1 MFKLIFTCVV
11 AMAFFSASAMPQP
24 AMSIKVSGEVRGIPN
39 ETPNTLIINE
49 CDICNNSAR
58 CIVEIDSAGRFDVS
72 LPFYYGHTFTVNINR
87 MFINAYAEPGDSIFV
102 SIDTSKSPMEFHLS
116 GAHAGLNE
124 EYSHALSDLSHI
136 YFDVNLPADTVP
148 LSVYMPKFKSE
159 VARTKAIVDKYVEEK
174 SLRPETVELLRLDN
188 IFIIANLAIGFVGN
202 GKDEQIA
209 FFTDSLFDISNEHNV
224 KVMIFPYHLSAL
236 MMKSPEYI
244 NKMPKS
250 VIRDLMYAAHE
261 DCNRPSRDDFANVAY
276 YDRVYDDETRPVDL
290 SGIKPGRI
298 VVMENDTVCN
308 IDNVN
313 PVEWLKQKFPSQP
326 VYLDISATWCGPCRA
341 ALSEGESLRRHFS
354 NSDIVF
360 AVIWLKSDMDSWS
373 VLAPKFGNAI
383 HIFVPDEDMSN
394 RVMGS
399 LNMQGFPSYYFIDRN
414 GKMSAENIPHFNNP
428 DLIDFL
434 QSKCD

>member
-1 MFKLIFTCVV
+1 M
-11 AMAFFSASAMPQP
+11 
-24 AMSIKVSGEVRGIPN
+24 
-39 ETPNTLIINE
+39 
-49 CDICNNSAR
+49 
-58 CIVEIDSAGRFDVS
+58 
-72 LPFYYGHTFTVNINR
+72 
-87 MFINAYAEPGDSIFV
+87 
-102 SIDTSKSPMEFHLS
+102 
-116 GAHAGLNE
+116 
-124 EYSHALSDLSHI
+124 
-136 YFDVNLPADTVP
+136 
-148 LSVYMPKFKSE
+148 
-159 VARTKAIVDKYVEEK
+159 
-174 SLRPETVELLRLDN
+174 LRLDN

-202 GKDEQIA
+202 GKDEQTA
-209 FFTDSLFDISNEHNV
+209 FFTDSIFDISNERNV

-276 YDRVYDDETRPVDL
+276 YDRVYADETRPVDL

-298 VVMENDTVCN
+298 VVMENDTVCG

-341 ALSEGESLRRHFS
+341 ALTEGESLRQHFS

-373 VLAPKFGNAI
+373 ALAPKFGNAI

-394 RVMGS
+394 RVMDS
-399 LNMQGFPSYYFIDRN
+399 
-414 GKMSAENIPHFNNP
+414 
-428 DLIDFL
+428 
-434 QSKCD
+434 